1 VGGWVWVCASKYGC
15 GRVWVVGCG
24 CVRLS
29 MGADVCGWLG
39 VDVLVCVRTCVSG
52 WVWVCSFVCVDAP
65 QVGSPYEWH

>member
-1 VGGWVWVCASKYGC
+1 MGGCSESYADDQDVGG
-15 GRVWVVGCG
+15 WVVGCG